1 MISLN
6 GLIIKIS
13 LMIKNIFQRNN
24 LWFGIGLAIIT
35 PVITYF
41 LLQSLIDYLS
51 VIINYGIP
59 LIKAI
64 TVQMIAVFLN
74 LFFYIKYIRSAKYE
88 QTGKGVM
95 IVTFV
100 LVIINF
106 IIRWQIM

>member
-1 MISLN
+1 
-6 GLIIKIS
+6 
-13 LMIKNIFQRNN
+13 MIKNIFQRNN

-41 LLQSLIDYLS
+41 LLQILVDYLS
-51 VIINYGIP
+51 NMINYGIP
-59 LIKAI
+59 LIKSI

-100 LVIINF
+100 MVIINF